1 MDAGNLCLR
10 TDSAVLCDLYR
21 NIPFRILRRPRI
33 KPNGVGLSFFQI
45 NTVVCLI
52 PEALSRILR
61 RKPQIPGIHA
71 ADRAS
76 RHIFHA
82 ALTTFFGRIPSIAP
96 RRLGIVVSH
105 VPVTVHK
112 GKRPVFNHLCVQTAV
127 RRVVDI
133 LKKQTDHAVLNRR
146 LFAV

>member
-1 MDAGNLCLR
+1 MDAGNLCLC

-33 KPNGVGLSFFQI
+33 KPNGIGLSFFQI
-45 NTVVCLI
+45 NTVVRLI
-52 PEALSRILR
+52 PEALSGILR
-61 RKPQIPGIHA
+61 REPQIPRIHA
-71 ADRAS
+71 ADWAA

-82 ALTTFFGRIPSIAP
+82 ALTTFFGRIPAIAP
-96 RRLGIVVSH
+96 CRLSIIISH